1 MGRRYFPFAALL
13 AAALATGASKA
24 EESSDLAAVRE
35 LLRREYDKPSA
46 PLHLDATAI
55 VQDSA
60 IADWS
65 QGGLAGRAFLRRRDG
80 KWSIALC
87 AGDALKNV
95 DALSK
100 LGLPKPQ
107 AEALA
112 EKLAEAERALSRE
125 TLEKIARFDRVIEM
139 DSKGD
144 HPPSDP
150 HHRMPQ

>member
-1 MGRRYFPFAALL
+1 MGRWRVPFAVMLTAQLVG
-13 AAALATGASKA
+13 ATRAQEA
-24 EESSDLAAVRE
+24 NDLTAVRE
-35 LLRREYDKPSA
+35 LLRREYDKPSE

-60 IADWS
+60 VADWS
-65 QGGLAGRAFLRRRDG
+65 QGELAGRAFLRRRDG

-87 AGDALKNV
+87 AGDALKGV

-100 LGLPKPQ
+100 LGLPRPQ

-112 EKLAEAERALSRE
+112 GKLAEAERGLSRA
-125 TLEKIARFDRVIEM
+125 TLENIARFDRVVEM

-144 HPPSDP
+144 HTPNDR

>member
-1 MGRRYFPFAALL
+1 MA
-13 AAALATGASKA
+13 AAALVAGASKA

-35 LLRREYDKPSA
+35 LLRREYDKPSE
-46 PLHLDATAI
+46 PLRLDATAI
-55 VQDSA
+55 VEDSA

-65 QGGLAGRAFLRRRDG
+65 QGELGGRAFLRRRDG

-87 AGDALKNV
+87 AGDALKSV

-107 AEALA
+107 AESLA
-112 EKLAEAERALSRE
+112 KKLAEAERLLSRE
-125 TLEKIARFDRVIEM
+125 TLGNIARFDRVVEM

>member
-1 MGRRYFPFAALL
+1 MGRRYVPFAVLLTALL
-13 AAALATGASKA
+13 LGGAKAAEAN
-24 EESSDLAAVRE
+24 DLAAVRE
-35 LLRREYDKPSA
+35 LLRSEYDKPSE

-65 QGGLAGRAFLRRRDG
+65 QGELAGRAFLRRRDG

-100 LGLPKPQ
+100 LGLPRPQ

-112 EKLAEAERALSRE
+112 GKLAEAERGLSRA
-125 TLEKIARFDRVIEM
+125 TLENIARFDRVVEM

-144 HPPSDP
+144 HTPNDQ